1 MKIKFPLYAKILFW
15 FFLNVVFLGAVFLI
29 VARVQF
35 KFGLDSL
42 VNGPAGEN
50 IQKVTQSLRTSLR
63 NRPRSDWNEVLKEF
77 SDIYKV
83 RFFLFRNDGG
93 QIAGDEVNLPPEVR
107 ARIPNRRGMG
117 PPPGEGRGVE
127 QQPEF
132 DGPPEQRPI
141 HEQGERRPP
150 LQPDGPPQRAM
161 VHTTTPNRYWVVIH
175 TPVPNPDQPPP
186 MMPAVLVVASDSLS
200 GGGLFFDFKPWAIAV
215 AGVFVVSALFWFP
228 LVRGI
233 TSSIS
238 RMTQATGQIA
248 EGRFEVRTQV
258 ERQDELG
265 SLSDA
270 INQMA
275 ERLAGLVGGQKRFLG
290 DIAHELCSPIARI
303 QVALGILEQR
313 ADARQKDY
321 LNDLREEV
329 EQMSEL
335 VNELLSF
342 SKASAGR
349 VNIKLQAV
357 AIRAVVEKAAG
368 RESSSGGGADV
379 KVNVAE
385 DLRAVAD
392 PELLLRAV
400 GNVLR
405 NAIRYA
411 GNAGPIT
418 VSAMREGEK
427 VVVMIEDCGAGIPED
442 ALGQVFDPFY
452 RVDSS
457 RTRETGGVGL
467 GLSIVKTCVESCG
480 GTVSCENRQPAGL
493 RVLIKLQSWE

>member
-1 MKIKFPLYAKILFW
+1 MKFPLYAKILFW
-15 FFLNVVFLGAVFLI
+15 FFLNVVFLVAVFLI

-63 NRPRSDWNEVLKEF
+63 NRPRADWNEVLKEF
-77 SDIYKV
+77 GDIYKV
-83 RFFLFRNDGG
+83 HFYLFRNDGG
-93 QIAGDEVNLPPEVR
+93 QIAGDEINLPPEVR
-107 ARIPNRRGMG
+107 AKIPNRRGMG
-117 PPPGEGRGVE
+117 MPPGEGRGTE
-127 QQPEF
+127 QQPGF
-132 DGPPEQRPI
+132 DGPPEQRR
-141 HEQGERRPP
+141 EEGEGRPP
-150 LQPDGPPQRAM
+150 MMPDGPPLRAM
-161 VHTTTPNRYWVVIH
+161 VHTTAPNYYWVVIH
-175 TPVPNPDQPPP
+175 APIPNPDKQPP
-186 MMPAVLVVASDSLS
+186 MMPAVLVVASDSL
-200 GGGLFFDFKPWAIAV
+200 GAGGLFFDFKPWLLAA
-215 AGVFVVSALFWFP
+215 AGVIVVSALFWFP
-228 LVRGI
+228 LIRGI
-233 TSSIS
+233 TRSIS
-238 RMTQATGQIA
+238 RMTRATEQIA

-313 ADARQKDY
+313 ADEKQKAY

-342 SKASAGR
+342 SKASVGR

-357 AIRAVVEKAAG
+357 GIRAVTEKAAG
-368 RESSSGGGADV
+368 RESSSGGGAEV
-379 KVNVAE
+379 KVIVAE

-411 GNAGPIT
+411 GSAGPIT
-418 VSAMREGEK
+418 ISAVREGEK
-427 VVVMIEDCGAGIPED
+427 VMVIIEDCGAGIPEE

-493 RVLIKLQSWE
+493 RVLIKLQAWE